1 MSSGIF
7 SCAYLTNI
15 ELLLAGNKVGFHCG
29 GSLINQ
35 RYVVTAAH
43 CVNKVPAEWTLTSVR
58 IGEWDT
64 KTTNPDC
71 EFLQN
76 EQVCNEPIVDVPV
89 VEKIVHEDYVPNSKN
104 QHHDI
109 ALLRLSRYVKYTDFA
124 RPICLPVDSVLRNS
138 NENGKKFV
146 VAGWGEFC

>member
-1 MSSGIF
+1 M
-7 SCAYLTNI
+7 
-15 ELLLAGNKVGFHCG
+15 
-29 GSLINQ
+29 INQ
-35 RYVVTAAH
+35 RYVLTAAH

-71 EFLQN
+71 EYLQN

-89 VEKIVHEDYVPNSKN
+89 TEKIVHEDYQPNSKN

-109 ALLRLSRYVKYTDFA
+109 ALLRLSRYVQYTDFA

-146 VAGWGEFC
+146 VAGWGELCSKTVPGK